1 MPCYK
6 GRVGNLWGL
15 IAFALLWLVCTAG
28 SCDRPSYSGNAPSL
42 WINYSSSELDL
53 VLVDHEPPPF

>member
-1 MPCYK
+1 MMRPMARAVVAC
-6 GRVGNLWGL
+6 
-15 IAFALLWLVCTAG
+15 FALLWLVCTAG

-53 VLVDHEPPPF
+53 VLVDYEPPPF